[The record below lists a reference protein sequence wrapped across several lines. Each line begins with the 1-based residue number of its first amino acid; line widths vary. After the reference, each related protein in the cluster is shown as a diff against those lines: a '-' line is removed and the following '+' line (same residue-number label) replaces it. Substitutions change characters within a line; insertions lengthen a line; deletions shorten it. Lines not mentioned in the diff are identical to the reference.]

1 MFARAI
7 ICTDLSPSSDSIVAC
22 AGALG
27 VLGVR
32 EAVLTHVIDI
42 GELTPSASRRDVDA
56 MFGRQAAD
64 LEAAGIRVR
73 VDTSVGYPSYAIE
86 EVAQRHN
93 AELIVIGS
101 HRKGIFATTF
111 SGSVSS
117 DVVRISTRPVLLAV
131 LVALGSEEQS
141 QLVCRRLLQR
151 VLVPTD
157 LSQRSSV
164 VAEYLLAMA
173 RKGLAAVDLLHVVD
187 STSENGVEHRRGD
200 ATERLLVLANALTD
214 AGVDVTTDVVIGSPD
229 REAAVRAARGEHT
242 LIVMAPRCSTNGEYP
257 LGSVTNAVVQST
269 MAPVL
274 LIPPNCRADEI

>member
-1 MFARAI
+1 MFSRAI

-42 GELTPSASRRDVDA
+42 GEPAPSSATRSVDA

-86 EVAQRHN
+86 EVAARHN
-93 AELIVIGS
+93 ADLIVIGS
-101 HRKGIFATTF
+101 HRKGLFATTF

-131 LVALGSEEQS
+131 LVALGSGEQS
-141 QLVCRRLLQR
+141 QAVCSRLLHR
-151 VLVPTD
+151 VLFPMD
-157 LSQRSSV
+157 LAHGSE
-164 VAEYLLAMA
+164 VAAQYVL
-173 RKGLAAVDLLHVVD
+173 GLAEKGMSAIDLLHVVD
-187 STSENGVEHRRGD
+187 SGTGNGVENRRFD
-200 ATERLLVLANALTD
+200 ATEQLSRLANALRESD
-214 AGVDVTTDVVIGSPD
+214 VKVTTEVIVGTPD
-229 REAAVRAARGEHT
+229 REAATRAASGAHSM
-242 LIVMAPRCSTNGEYP
+242 IVMAPHCENGAHNP
-257 LGSVTNAVVQST
+257 LDSVTHAVVQAT
-269 MAPVL
+269 MAPLL
-274 LIPPNCRADEI
+274 LIPPNCRREEL